1 MHGAVSVMSVK
12 LSSILTKLNN
22 KYILSLAGNGIM
34 SGVGMITSII
44 LLRALSIHDMG
55 IWILFF
61 TSFLL
66 LDTIRSG
73 FLTVAFIKFFSGAEE
88 ERGNEIIGS
97 TWIIAIAITAF
108 FAILNIPAYFIGNY
122 IENEGLSLFFN
133 WFGIAF
139 IASLPFFVATC
150 ILQAKQRFDQL
161 LILRIFNQGSFVILL
176 FVFIAYD
183 NINVHTVVYSYILS
197 NILSSLIGLFMG
209 WTLFGK
215 IKHGTRTG
223 LLELYHFGKFSV
235 GTALSASLFGTA
247 DKFIINFILGPAALA
262 IYDTGGKLIQVV
274 EIPLRSFIATAMPT
288 LSAYYN
294 KGLKQEVLIVMKK
307 YIGMITIMLVP
318 FILLTFIFADY
329 IIFILGGEKYVT
341 SAAPDI
347 LRILMIISLLYP
359 VDRFLAL
366 TLDVIHQPKINFYK
380 VIIMLIVTIITDCL
394 GIYLTGNV
402 YGVVIATVFPV
413 LTGILI
419 SFYALNK
426 HYANFNFIDIY
437 ILGFKELKILL
448 NNSLRFAK

>member
-1 MHGAVSVMSVK
+1 MSVK

-44 LLRALSIHDMG
+44 LLRALSIPDMG
-55 IWILFF
+55 IWILFL
-61 TSFLL
+61 TCFLL

-88 ERGNEIIGS
+88 ERGDEIIGS
-97 TWIIAIAITAF
+97 TWVISIAITGF
-108 FAILNIPAYFIGNY
+108 FAVLNIPAYFIGDY

-197 NILSSLIGLFMG
+197 NILSSLIGLIMG
-209 WTLFGK
+209 WTNLGK
-215 IKHGTRTG
+215 IKNVSKIA
-223 LLELYHFGKFSV
+223 LLDLYHFGKFSV

-247 DKFIINFILGPAALA
+247 DKFIINFMLGPAALA

-288 LSAYYN
+288 LSSYYN
-294 KGLKQEVLIVMKK
+294 KGLREEVLLVMKK

-318 FILLTFIFADY
+318 FTLLTFIFADY
-329 IIFILGGEKYVT
+329 IILILGGEKYVT

-347 LRILMIISLLYP
+347 LRIFMVISLLYP

-366 TLDVIHQPKINFYK
+366 TLDVIHMPKINFYK
-380 VIIMLIVTIITDCL
+380 VLIMLTVTIITDFV
-394 GIYLTGNV
+394 GIYITGNV
-402 YGVVIATVFPV
+402 FGVVVATVFPV

-419 SFYALNK
+419 SFFALNK
-426 HYANFNFIDIY
+426 HYLKFNFIDIY
-437 ILGFKELKILL
+437 VLGFKELKILL
-448 NNSLRFAK
+448 SNSLRFAK

>member
-1 MHGAVSVMSVK
+1 MNLK
-12 LSSILTKLNN
+12 FSSILTRLNN

-34 SGVGMITSII
+34 SGVGMVTSII
-44 LLRALSIHDMG
+44 LLRALSISDMG

-61 TSFLL
+61 SSFQL

-88 ERGNEIIGS
+88 KRGDEIIGS
-97 TWIIAIAITAF
+97 TWSIAIAITGF
-108 FAILNIPAYFIGNY
+108 FLVLNIPAFFFAGY
-122 IENEGLSLFFN
+122 IENEGLSLFFK
-133 WFGIAF
+133 WFGVTYLV
-139 IASLPFFVATC
+139 SLPFFVANC

-176 FVFIAYD
+176 FLFIARD
-183 NINVHTVVYSYILS
+183 DINIHTVIYSYVIS
-197 NILSSLIGLFMG
+197 NLFSSLMG
-209 WTLFGK
+209 IINGWALLGK
-215 IKHGTRTG
+215 IKHVSQKA

-262 IYDTGGKLIQVV
+262 IFDTGAKLIQVV

-288 LSAYYN
+288 LSACYN
-294 KGLKQEVLIVMKK
+294 QGLKKEVLVIMKK
-307 YIGMITIMLVP
+307 YIGMITIVLVP
-318 FILLTFIFADY
+318 FIFLTFIFADY
-329 IIFILGGEKYVT
+329 IILVLGGEKYVN

-347 LRILMIISLLYP
+347 LRIFMIISLLYP

-380 VIIMLIVTIITDCL
+380 VIFMLIVTIITDCI

-402 YGVVIATVFPV
+402 FGVVIATVFPV
-413 LTGILI
+413 LTGIFI
-419 SFYALNK
+419 SFYALNR
-426 HYANFNFIDIY
+426 YYERFNFIDIY

-448 NNSLRFAK
+448 MNSLNFAK

>member
-1 MHGAVSVMSVK
+1 M
-12 LSSILTKLNN
+12 SSILTRLNN

-34 SGVGMITSII
+34 SGVGMVTSII
-44 LLRALSIHDMG
+44 LLRALSINDMG

-66 LDTIRSG
+66 LDTVRSG

-88 ERGNEIIGS
+88 ERGDEIIGS
-97 TWIIAIAITAF
+97 TWVIAIAITGVF
-108 FAILNIPAYFIGNY
+108 LILNIPAYFIANY
-122 IENEGLSLFFN
+122 IENEGISLFFK
-133 WFGIAF
+133 WFGITY
-139 IASLPFFVATC
+139 IVSLPFFVANC

-176 FVFIAYD
+176 FLFIALD
-183 NINVHTVVYSYILS
+183 NINIHTVIYSYIVS
-197 NILSSLIGLFMG
+197 NLFSSLMGMING
-209 WTLFGK
+209 WTLLGK
-215 IKHGTRTG
+215 IKYVSQNA

-247 DKFIINFILGPAALA
+247 DKFIINFILGPVALA
-262 IYDTGGKLIQVV
+262 IYDTGAKLIQVV

-288 LSAYYN
+288 LSSCYN
-294 KGLKQEVLIVMKK
+294 KGLKKEVLVVMKK

-318 FILLTFIFADY
+318 FIFLTFIFADY
-329 IIFILGGEKYVT
+329 IILILGGEKYVN
-341 SAAPDI
+341 SVAPDI
-347 LRILMIISLLYP
+347 LRIFMVISLLYP

-380 VIIMLIVTIITDCL
+380 VIFMLIVTIITDGI

-402 YGVVIATVFPV
+402 FGVVIATVFPV
-413 LTGILI
+413 LTGIFI
-419 SFYALNK
+419 SFYALNRYYEK
-426 HYANFNFIDIY
+426 FNFIDIY

-448 NNSLRFAK
+448 LNSFNFAK

>member
-1 MHGAVSVMSVK
+1 MSVK

-44 LLRALSIHDMG
+44 LLRALSIPDMG
-55 IWILFF
+55 IWILFL

-88 ERGNEIIGS
+88 ERGDEIIGS
-97 TWIIAIAITAF
+97 TWVIAIAITGF
-108 FAILNIPAYFIGNY
+108 FAVLNIPAYFIGEY
-122 IENEGLSLFFN
+122 IENKGLSLFFN

-197 NILSSLIGLFMG
+197 NILSSLIGLIMG
-209 WTLFGK
+209 WTNLGK
-215 IKHGTRTG
+215 IKNVSKIA
-223 LLELYHFGKFSV
+223 LSDLYHFGKFSV

-247 DKFIINFILGPAALA
+247 DKFIINFMLGPAALA

-288 LSAYYN
+288 LSSYYN
-294 KGLKQEVLIVMKK
+294 KGLREEVLLVMKK

-318 FILLTFIFADY
+318 FTLLTFIFADY
-329 IIFILGGEKYVT
+329 IILILGGEKYVT

-347 LRILMIISLLYP
+347 LRIFMVISLLYP

-366 TLDVIHQPKINFYK
+366 TLDVIHMPKINFYK
-380 VIIMLIVTIITDCL
+380 VLIMLTVTIITDFI
-394 GIYLTGNV
+394 GIYITGNV
-402 YGVVIATVFPV
+402 FGVVVATVFPV
-413 LTGILI
+413 ITGILI
-419 SFYALNK
+419 SFYALNM
-426 HYANFNFIDIY
+426 HYLKFNFIDIY
-437 ILGFKELKILL
+437 VLGFKELKILL
-448 NNSLRFAK
+448 NNSLGLAK

>member
-1 MHGAVSVMSVK
+1 MSIK
-12 LSSILTKLNN
+12 LSSILTRLNN

-34 SGVGMITSII
+34 SGVGMVTSII

-73 FLTVAFIKFFSGAEE
+73 FLTVAFIKFFSGAEK
-88 ERGNEIIGS
+88 EREDEIVGS
-97 TWIIAIAITAF
+97 TWIIAIAITGF
-108 FAILNIPAYFIGNY
+108 FALMNIPAYFIGNY
-122 IENEGLSLFFN
+122 IKNEGVSLFFN
-133 WFGIAF
+133 WFGIAY
-139 IASLPFFVATC
+139 ISSLPFFVAGS

-161 LILRIFNQGSFVILL
+161 LILRIYNQGSFVILL
-176 FVFIAYD
+176 FIFIAYD
-183 NINVHTVVYSYILS
+183 NINVNTVIYSYIIS
-197 NILSSLIGLFMG
+197 NLFSSLMGIING
-209 WTLFGK
+209 WTLLGK
-215 IKHGTRTG
+215 IKFVSKKG
-223 LLELYHFGKFSV
+223 LLDIYHFGKFSV

-247 DKFIINFILGPAALA
+247 DKFIITFILGPAALA

-294 KGLKQEVLIVMKK
+294 KGLKHEVLVVMKK

-318 FILLTFIFADY
+318 FVLLTFVFADY
-329 IIFILGGEKYVT
+329 IILILGGEKYVT

-347 LRILMIISLLYP
+347 LRIFMMISILYP

-380 VIIMLIVTIITDCL
+380 VIIMLIVTIITDFI
-394 GIYLTGNV
+394 GIYITGNV
-402 YGVVIATVFPV
+402 FGVVVATVFPV
-413 LTGILI
+413 LTGIII
-419 SFYALNK
+419 SFFALNK
-426 HYANFNFIDIY
+426 HYEKFHFIDIY
-437 ILGFKELKILL
+437 IVGFKELKILL
-448 NNSLRFAK
+448 YNSLRFAK

>member
-1 MHGAVSVMSVK
+1 MGSKHVMSGK
-12 LSSILTKLNN
+12 LGSILTRLNN

-44 LLRALSIHDMG
+44 LLRALSINDMG
-55 IWILFF
+55 LWILFL

-73 FLTVAFIKFFSGAEE
+73 FLTVAFIKFFSGAEQ
-88 ERGNEIIGS
+88 ERGDEIVGS
-97 TWIIAIAITAF
+97 TWIIAIGITGL
-108 FAILNIPAYFIGNY
+108 FAVLNIPAYFLSGY
-122 IENEGLSLFFN
+122 IENEGVSLFFK

-139 IASLPFFVATC
+139 IVSLPFFVGNC

-161 LILRIFNQGSFVILL
+161 LILRIFNQGSFVVLL
-176 FVFIAYD
+176 FVFIAYK
-183 NINVHTVVYSYILS
+183 NINVHTVIYSYILS
-197 NILSSLIGLFMG
+197 NLFSSLMGIFNG
-209 WTLFGK
+209 WTLLGK
-215 IKHGTRTG
+215 IKHVTKKG

-294 KGLKQEVLIVMKK
+294 QGLKEDVVVVMKK

-318 FILLTFIFADY
+318 FALLTFIFADY
-329 IIFILGGEKYVT
+329 IILVLGGEKYVT

-347 LRILMIISLLYP
+347 LRIFMIISLLYP
-359 VDRFLAL
+359 VDRFIAL

-380 VIIMLIVTIITDCL
+380 VIIMLIVTIITDL
-394 GIYLTGNV
+394 IGIYLTGNV
-402 YGVVIATVFPV
+402 FGVVIATVFPV
-413 LTGILI
+413 LTGIII

-426 HYANFNFIDIY
+426 YYVKFKFIDIY
-437 ILGFKELKILL
+437 VTGFKELKILL
-448 NNSLRFAK
+448 SNTLKFAK